1 MDYYLENAHMG
12 MLEKNKE
19 YFVGLGGE
27 KNTNENDKNEHLE
40 MNADTYKMFDSFMKE
55 KEGILKII
63 NEICQFVLN
72 PEKNENI
79 TIKTFDKLKEDKNR
93 TIMLLSTYQEQ
104 PGLLDPI
111 LPTII
116 PQLTNTS
123 LTLINKH
130 LKAEENLKKE
140 KNENDEKIKKEMFEY
155 IKCIYEL
162 VYVIC
167 KIRGF
172 APIAKFFSSEV
183 SIFENVIHFLISLP
197 YDMQYDWYVNYV
209 LVLWT
214 SILAM
219 VPFDIDTIDSE
230 GQLINKLIEYFK
242 EELTKSTNLRI
253 ITSYSLS
260 KFLVRPDLIKKNYLD
275 DYIKYTIDKIIDP
288 IENLNIFRMLGWV
301 LSLFE
306 IFKNGQA
313 KDLEKYIDIILKLI
327 NTEFPKPIESS
338 GIFRKNLTKLIQR
351 LGLVFLKPRPQTWRY
366 HQNLKTALSKEEE
379 KKEEENKMEIE
390 EEDTLD
396 YEINSSALESIL
408 DFLLNHLSDKEY
420 IVRWSAAKGIGRIC
434 ERLTKSMV
442 EDIFHSLFD
451 LFSDDEN
458 EFAWHGA
465 CLCIAELCKR
475 GMILPERLEELIP
488 YLEKALIFETNKGT
502 FCTGSNVRDAACYI
516 VWALARSFTTDI
528 MKTYIER
535 LAGTLILTILFDK
548 EVNCRRAASAA
559 FQENVGRQG
568 NFPHGIEILTE
579 ADYFTLGIRTN
590 CYLNIS
596 IFIAQ
601 YDEYYKSIVEYLAF
615 NRLIHIEKQIRELA
629 CETLALLVPFHPEIF
644 VNDIIPKLMKSCT
657 SPSLHVRHGSL
668 IGICTILLGIN
679 GMWDYHHK
687 SRINRRQML
696 NGLSAKE
703 KKILEDSDYRKIF
716 DKYYEGIKY
725 VDHINLIKENK
736 ELCKG
741 IIGLIKKIDNAKL
754 YRGKGSEIMRN
765 GVNKYIRLISVVKL
779 PIEDEDYLYYHDIL
793 IDNIRYT
800 NNEIQEE
807 AAETLRKFNE
817 TYGNDFSNNENVK
830 NKLEKIFLEMVNQS
844 VSDDNIHVT
853 KGYTSAIVNF
863 NNEFILN
870 HYNLVME
877 NLFKNSKRKKGNN
890 NDPLTRKAAIESIG
904 YITIKFMETKFDD
917 IDIKIQNILD
927 GFNDYEMDPK
937 IGDVGSN
944 IRIASVAKILEVMFA
959 LYTNKKYETFKKFI
973 LPSLNCVI
981 KQLAEKMALVRK
993 SSGISFQ
1000 KFFWDLRD
1008 YIGLEEYI
1016 PKYDELKNI
1025 IIKDIEFDDDDKVY
1039 SIKWVEPEF
1048 AYPKIMPIIEID
1060 EYSDAFIEGLIRSI
1074 ACISEDVHKA
1084 SLDELKKIIEKKGD
1098 NKKILIEKIYKVI
1111 LNIFQKNAKDDK
1123 FIEPLESALSFL
1135 LSNNMFIHSDYIE
1148 YLNKIH
1154 TFVTK
1159 ENYESK
1165 NIHKILNSI
1174 DIFYNLLY
1182 FEKDEKYQILQKC
1195 LRSLLR
1201 LMCHKYPVVRKKAS
1215 EKLFIF
1221 LSGIDEPEIIGID
1234 EEKLD
1239 NANIIIADTDWTLKF
1254 SEIKDKRNE
1263 LAGYLNI
1270 KI

>member
-1 MDYYLENAHMG
+1 MDYFLENTHMG

-19 YFVGLGGE
+19 YFSKLGGE
-27 KNTNENDKNEHLE
+27 KNENTENEETE
-40 MNADTYKMFDSFMKE
+40 MNIDTYKMFASFMKE
-55 KEGILKII
+55 KEGIIKII

-72 PEKNENI
+72 PEKNENQ
-79 TIKTFDKLKEDKNR
+79 TIKSLDKLKEDKNR

-111 LPTII
+111 LPNII

-123 LTLINKH
+123 LTLIDNY
-130 LKAEENLKKE
+130 LKSEENLKKE
-140 KNENDEKIKKEMFEY
+140 KNEKDEKIKKDMFEY

-197 YDMQYDWYVNYV
+197 FDMQYDWYVNYV
-209 LVLWT
+209 LILWT

-230 GQLINKLIEYFK
+230 GQLINKLISYFK

-260 KFLVRPDLIKKNYLD
+260 KFLIRPDLIKKNYLD
-275 DYIKYTIDKIIDP
+275 EYINFTLEKILNP
-288 IENLNIFRMLGWV
+288 NENNNIFRMLGWV

-306 IFKNGQA
+306 IFKNAQA
-313 KDLEKYIDIILKLI
+313 KDLEKYIDKILKLL
-327 NTEFPKPIESS
+327 TYEFPKTIESS

-351 LGLVFLKPRPQTWRY
+351 VGLVFLKPRPQNWRY
-366 HQNLKTALSKEEE
+366 HQTLKTALSKNNEEIEE
-379 KKEEENKMEIE
+379 KNNQMEIE
-390 EEDTLD
+390 EDELD

-420 IVRWSAAKGIGRIC
+420 IVRWSAAKGVGRIC

-488 YLEKALIFETNKGT
+488 FLEKALIFETNKGT

-528 MKTYIER
+528 MKGYIER

-629 CETLALLVPFHPEIF
+629 CETLALLVPFHPQIF
-644 VNDIIPKLMKSCT
+644 VDEIIPKLMKMT
-657 SPSLHVRHGSL
+657 VSPSLHIRHGSL
-668 IGICTILLGIN
+668 IGIGTILLGIN
-679 GMWDYHHK
+679 GLWDFHHK

-703 KKILEDSDYRKIF
+703 KKILEDSDYRKEF
-716 DKYYEGIKY
+716 DKFYEGIKY
-725 VDHINLIKENK
+725 IDHINLIKDNSD
-736 ELCKG
+736 LCKG

-765 GVNKYIRLISVVKL
+765 GVNKFIRLISAVKL
-779 PIEDEDYLYYHDIL
+779 PIQAEDFIYYHDIL
-793 IDNIRYT
+793 IDNVRHSK
-800 NNEIQEE
+800 NDIQEE
-807 AAETLRKFNE
+807 ACETLRKFNE
-817 TYGNDFSNNENVK
+817 TYGNDFSKDENVK
-830 NKLEKIFLEMVNQS
+830 NRLEKIFLEMVNQS
-844 VSDDNIHVT
+844 VTDDNIHVT

-863 NNEFILN
+863 NNEYILN
-870 HYNLVME
+870 HYELVKE
-877 NLFKNSKRKKGNN
+877 NLFKNSKKKKTNN
-890 NDPLTRKAAIESIG
+890 NDPLTRKSAIESIG
-904 YITIKFMETKFDD
+904 YITIKFMENKFED

-944 IRIASVAKILEVMFA
+944 IRIASVSNILEVMFA
-959 LYTNKKYETFKKFI
+959 LYKNKKYDVFKKYI
-973 LPSLNCVI
+973 IQSLNCVI

-993 SSGISFQ
+993 NAGISFQ

-1016 PKYDELKNI
+1016 PQYEELKNI
-1025 IIKDIEFDDDDKVY
+1025 IIKDIEFDDDDNVY

-1048 AYPKIMPIIEID
+1048 AYPKIMPIIELN
-1060 EYSDAFIEGLIRSI
+1060 EYSDSFIEGLIRSI

-1084 SLDELKKIIEKKGD
+1084 SLDELKKAIEKKGD
-1098 NKKILIEKIYKVI
+1098 NKKELIEKIYQVV
-1111 LNIFQKNAKDDK
+1111 LNIFKNYAKDDK
-1123 FIEPLESALSFL
+1123 FIEPLESALSYL
-1135 LSNNMFIHSDYIE
+1135 LSNQVFIHNNYIE
-1148 YLNKIH
+1148 YFNQIH
-1154 TFVTK
+1154 NYVTK

-1174 DIFYNLLY
+1174 DIFYNLLF
-1182 FEKDEKYQILQKC
+1182 FEKEDKYKIIEKC

-1221 LSGIDEPEIIGID
+1221 LSGIDEPENIGLD

-1239 NANIIIADTDWTLKF
+1239 NANIIIADTDWTLRVA
-1254 SEIKDKRNE
+1254 EIKEKRNE